1 MNKEEFIEV
10 AKEIVESDK
19 LELESS
25 FKELGMD
32 STHVIELLIEY
43 EVEYNIDILDDN
55 LNLDDIKTLGD
66 AYDYISKLVS
76 SK

>member
-32 STHVIELLIEY
+32 STHIIELLIEY
-43 EVEYNIDILDDN
+43 EIEYNIDILDDN

-76 SK
+76 TK

>member
-43 EVEYNIDILDDN
+43 EIEYNIDILDDN

>member
-76 SK
+76 TK

>member
-66 AYDYISKLVS
+66 AYDYISKLES
-76 SK
+76 TK

>member
-43 EVEYNIDILDDN
+43 EIEYNIDILDDN

-66 AYDYISKLVS
+66 AYDYISKLES
-76 SK
+76 TK

>member
-43 EVEYNIDILDDN
+43 EIEYNIDILDDN

-76 SK
+76 TK